1 MPEDYRTQFVRSVEA
16 SLFPILEDREVR
28 ERVIGAVVRILN
40 DYELMER
47 STDVAIVD
55 DTNERILKRYS
66 ACLMIDGKSEKT
78 IDQYRREVSKLADV
92 LHKNYPDMGVYDI
105 RYYLACEKERGISDR
120 TLENSRANLS
130 AFFQWMTQEE
140 IIQRNPCMKIKPIK
154 YKDKIRYPFS
164 VVEIDCLRSA
174 CRSTKERALI
184 EILLASGVRVSEL
197 ASMEKT
203 DIDMATMSVHVRNG
217 KGKKERTTYIT
228 DLAKTHMQKYM
239 LARKGTG
246 PALFYNHSG
255 KALLPNGIRY
265 ILNQIGE
272 RAGVDNVHPH
282 RFRRTFAT
290 GLAARGMDIQEIQK
304 LLGHSNVNTTME
316 YVYIDGDKIQRSYK
330 QYIA

>member
-1 MPEDYRTQFVRSVEA
+1 MPEDYRTQFIRSVEEA
-16 SLFPILEDREVR
+16 MLPILAEGETR
-28 ERVIGAVVRILN
+28 ERVIGAVVRIHN
-40 DYELMER
+40 DYEITER
-47 STDVAIVD
+47 STDLVIVD
-55 DTNERILKRYS
+55 DTNVRILKRYT

-78 IDQYRREVSKLADV
+78 IEQYRREVSKLADV

-105 RYYLACEKERGISDR
+105 RYYLACEKERGIFDR

-140 IIQRNPCMKIKPIK
+140 IIQRNPCMTIKPIK

-164 VVEIDCLRSA
+164 AVEIDCLRSA
-174 CRSTKERALI
+174 CRNKKERALI
-184 EILLASGVRVSEL
+184 EILIASGVRVSEL

-203 DIDMATMSVHVRNG
+203 DIDMATLSVHVRNG

-228 DLAKTHMQKYM
+228 DLAKTHLQKYLM
-239 LARKGTG
+239 ARKETG

-255 KALLPNGIRY
+255 KVLLSNGIRY
-265 ILNQIGE
+265 ILKQIGE

>member
-1 MPEDYRTQFVRSVEA
+1 MPKDYRAQFIRSVEEA
-16 SLFPILEDREVR
+16 MLPILAEGETR

-40 DYELMER
+40 DYEITER
-47 STDVAIVD
+47 STDLVIVD
-55 DTNERILKRYS
+55 DTNERILKRYT

-78 IDQYRREVSKLADV
+78 IEQYRREVSKLADV

-130 AFFQWMTQEE
+130 AFFQWMAQEE
-140 IIQRNPCMKIKPIK
+140 IIQRNPCITIKPIK

-164 VVEIDCLRSA
+164 AVEIDCLRSA
-174 CRSTKERALI
+174 CRNKKERALI
-184 EILLASGVRVSEL
+184 EILIASGVRVSEL

-203 DIDMATMSVHVRNG
+203 DIDMATLSVHVRNG

-228 DLAKTHMQKYM
+228 DLAKTHLQKYLM
-239 LARKGTG
+239 ARKETG

-255 KALLPNGIRY
+255 KVLLSNGIRY
-265 ILNQIGE
+265 ILKQIGE

>member
-16 SLFPILEDREVR
+16 ALFPILEDREVR
-28 ERVIGAVVRILN
+28 ERTIGAVVRILN

-78 IDQYRREVSKLADV
+78 IKQYQREVRKLGDT
-92 LHKNYPDMGVYDI
+92 LHKNYPEMGVYDI
-105 RYYLACEKERGISDR
+105 RYYLACEKERGVSDR
-120 TLENSRANLS
+120 TLENTRANLS

-164 VVEIDCLRSA
+164 SVEIDSLRSA
-174 CRSTKERALI
+174 CKTVKERALV
-184 EILLASGVRVSEL
+184 EVLLASGIRVSEL
-197 ASMEKT
+197 ASMETT
-203 DIDMATMSVHVRNG
+203 DIDMATLSVHVRNG
-217 KGKKERTTYIT
+217 KGKKERVTYIT
-228 DLAKTHMQKYM
+228 ELAKTHLQKYL
-239 LARKGTG
+239 LARKETGTS
-246 PALFYNHSG
+246 LFYNNQHET
-255 KALLPNGIRY
+255 LLPNGIRFL
-265 ILNQIGE
+265 LNQIGK
-272 RAGVDNVHPH
+272 RGGVENVHPH

-304 LLGHSNVNTTME
+304 LLGHSNINTTLE
-316 YVYIDGDKIQRSYK
+316 YVYTDSDKISRSYK

>member
-16 SLFPILEDREVR
+16 ALFPILEDREVR
-28 ERVIGAVVRILN
+28 ERAIGAVVRILN

-55 DTNERILKRYS
+55 DTNERILKRYT

-78 IDQYRREVSKLADV
+78 IEQYRREVSKLADV

-140 IIQRNPCMKIKPIK
+140 IIQRNPCMTIKPIK

-164 VVEIDCLRSA
+164 TVEIDCLRSA
-174 CRSTKERALI
+174 CRNKKERALI
-184 EILLASGVRVSEL
+184 EILIASGVRVSEL

-203 DIDMATMSVHVRNG
+203 DIDMATLSVHVRNG

-228 DLAKTHMQKYM
+228 DLAKTHLQKYLM
-239 LARKGTG
+239 ARKETG

-255 KALLPNGIRY
+255 KVLLSNGIRY
-265 ILNQIGE
+265 ILKQIGE